1 MSYRITSIDRCPLI
15 PNEIS
20 MSSESTID
28 VMKALVNSST
38 LIPDETY
45 VHGNYQRSQE
55 TEIGSIVTTPSI
67 SSSTMSL
74 EFLDIVHQVSSNA
87 SSLSGH
93 LDFSPEFF
101 QISVSPTNVITLQV
115 SEVRLSRKPISFFPY
130 L

>member
-1 MSYRITSIDRCPLI
+1 VSYRITSIDRCPLI